1 MLVCLYHQGVR
12 AVSSIKQLTIPQFEA
27 MFPDEAACDAYL
39 IDKRWPEA
47 VNCPR
52 CGSLHVIALKT
63 MANKWECMDCGVS
76 TSYRFSHLIG
86 TIFENT
92 NVDLK
97 VWFRVIHLMLI
108 SKKGISAL
116 QIQRMMGFG
125 SYRTAHYMCMRIR
138 AGFADEQ
145 FARLMGIVEVDETY
159 VGGKAKN
166 RHKDKR
172 GDDKNGRGPSGKE
185 IVAGAVSRKGN
196 VVARVIQNTTTSALT
211 AFVCE
216 SVSEKV
222 SLLCTDQH
230 SGYRHLNKKFNH
242 GVVDHGRHEY
252 VVGAVHTNTIE
263 GFWSILKRGIVGT
276 YHKVSAKYLPLYV
289 AEFEFRYNNRKNA
302 DIFGAAVQAC

>member
-1 MLVCLYHQGVR
+1 MLLYPYHQGAK

-39 IDKRWPEA
+39 IQKRWQNG

-52 CGSLHVIALKT
+52 CGSLHVIQLKT
-63 MANKWECMDCGVS
+63 QANKWECMDCGVS
-76 TSYRFSHLIG
+76 TSYRFSHLVG

-92 NVDLK
+92 NVDLR

-145 FARLMGIVEVDETY
+145 FTQLMGIVEVDETY

-172 GDDKNGRGPSGKE
+172 GDDKNGRGGSGKE

-196 VVARVIQNTTTSALT
+196 VVARVVQNTTTSTLT
-211 AFVCE
+211 AFICE

-230 SGYRHLNKKFNH
+230 GAYRNLSKKFPH
-242 GVVDHGRHEY
+242 GSVDHTRGQY
-252 VVGAVHTNTIE
+252 VVGAVHTQTIE

-289 AEFEFRYNNRKNA
+289 AEFEFRYNNRKNS
-302 DIFGAAVQAC
+302 DIFGAAVEAC